1 MRITDDHGKSLRKPE
16 GARPVTDD
24 GRLIWVGP
32 VLPHEWHEFFLDG
45 VNLGCITLEQAMK
58 TYRAHD
64 VICSGDDEPIKLI
77 AKATGSQA

>member
-32 VLPHEWHEFFLDG
+32 ILPHERHEFFLDG

-64 VICSGDDEPIKLI
+64 VICSRDDEPIELI
-77 AKATGSQA
+77 VKPGEEK